1 MVDPAATEPEP
12 RPRPRRGCAV
22 AVAVAT
28 GLFCGLLY
36 WIFGVPFDGWSRFNE
51 RKYERECVAAG
62 GTERFCECF
71 IFQLKEAGL
80 SPDEIDRQDGSRAG
94 FLCGVQGEL

>member
-1 MVDPAATEPEP
+1 MSDPAATPEGA
-12 RPRPRRGCAV
+12 RPRRRHGCAIAA
-22 AVAVAT
+22 AVVT
-28 GLFCGLLY
+28 GLSCGVLY

-51 RKYERECVAAG
+51 RKYVRECVAFGA
-62 GTERFCECF
+62 TERFCECF

-80 SPDEIDRQDGSRAG
+80 SPDEIDSDDGTRAG